1 MIDARCRSQDGGV
14 NFKSL
19 DVKRAPVTN
28 SLPACKV
35 TDLTCQ
41 PSFFQRFKEFESV
54 RSFVSSSKNRKAWV
68 GVQKIGTLR
77 NVNFEGRNQR
87 VWNEIQNNGAIFC
100 LRHVHIAG
108 DTWYI
113 VISHTTFI
121 GSNVVGVNLRRY
133 KITNELNQPL
143 QKCSSSN
150 TQVTTKFL
158 RHRQQCVSLRSR
170 PRILFCEHRRYIPLC
185 SSEFFSSHQLSNDW
199 LRAARVRHVSSWKG
213 AWRDHVWHGELQ
225 DVSASQICHHASS
238 KAIPQSSQ
246 ITSRANPQFIALST
260 PSDRIATSLLIRTFS
275 LQLAKTK
282 FTWPTR
288 GPTGQGSKTHQN
300 SSKCSTVVILP
311 WFHGWSTTECCTKT
325 RKTHM
330 PHHRWDPHIA
340 IQPGRREKKRNC
352 LGIFFDFQPCPFS
365 MLSAAI
371 WSWKLPFQRDLQRFW
386 VRTSHFPWYLQHF
399 GAQTVHA
406 TC

>member
-185 SSEFFSSHQLSNDW
+185 SSEFLSSHQLSNDW

-300 SSKCSTVVILP
+300 VQQLWFCHGSMVDQPLSAAPRQEKRTCRAIAGISTSPYSL
-311 WFHGWSTTECCTKT
+311 G
-325 RKTHM
+325 
-330 PHHRWDPHIA
+330 DA
-340 IQPGRREKKRNC
+340 KKNGIV
-352 LGIFFDFQPCPFS
+352 LGFFLDFQPCPFS

-371 WSWKLPFQRDLQRFW
+371 WSWKLPFQRYLQRFW